1 MDDGGVSTRR
11 PVLRPS
17 GASDA
22 LVPERTRP
30 AGTDPDADESSADAA
45 RARFRAEGVVAV
57 TPDARIQHLL
67 EPDEVLVAVRH
78 AVVADS
84 RAAAD
89 GAGVPPGVSGDLYL
103 TSDRLIF
110 AGGVFVAYPLG
121 DVLEAVVAGEDVLL
135 VMRDGVG
142 LRVAVEEPRLLRV
155 QISAARATRRGQVP
169 ADWDGRDDRAAGEPQ
184 APSR

>member
-1 MDDGGVSTRR
+1 
-11 PVLRPS
+11 
-17 GASDA
+17 
-22 LVPERTRP
+22 
-30 AGTDPDADESSADAA
+30 
-45 RARFRAEGVVAV
+45 VAV
-57 TPDARIQHLL
+57 APDARIQHLL
-67 EPDEVLVAVRH
+67 EPGEVVVAVRH

-121 DVLEAVVAGEDVLL
+121 DVFEAVVAGEDVLL

-142 LRVAVEEPRLLRV
+142 LRVAVEEPRLFRV
-155 QISAARATRRGQVP
+155 QIAAARATRRGQVRAGGP
-169 ADWDGRDDRAAGEPQ
+169 TRDDHAGGAPQ
-184 APSR
+184 PPSL

>member
-1 MDDGGVSTRR
+1 MDDGGGSARG
-11 PVLRPS
+11 PVQRPS
-17 GASDA
+17 GTGRA
-22 LVPERTRP
+22 LVPERP
-30 AGTDPDADESSADAA
+30 HSSAPDPGWDESSADAA
-45 RARFRAEGVVAV
+45 RARYRAEGVVAV
-57 TPDARIQHLL
+57 APDARIQHLL
-67 EPDEVLVAVRH
+67 EAGEVLVAVRH

-89 GAGVPPGVSGDLYL
+89 GVTVPPGVSGDLYL

-155 QISAARATRRGQVP
+155 QIAAARATRRGQVRS
-169 ADWDGRDDRAAGEPQ
+169 DGPTRDDPAGGSPQ